1 MKYNLDGNLA
11 ALRQHENSMA
21 LEDAK
26 DEAIQ
31 DISYTFIN
39 DIVSAIQCVMQN
51 EIGVRVKDQAVEDIV
66 TNDNGMAFLNEL
78 AEFVLEKQAE
88 EYQAEYQAERECEL

>member
-11 ALRQHENSMA
+11 ALRQFENQQA
-21 LEDAK
+21 EADAK
-26 DEAIQ
+26 DEAVE
-31 DISYTFIN
+31 DIKCSFIG

-51 EIGVRVKDQAVEDIV
+51 EIGIKIPDQSVEDV
-66 TNDNGMAFLNEL
+66 LMNEHGENFLNEL

-88 EYQAEYQAERECEL
+88 EYQAELETEL